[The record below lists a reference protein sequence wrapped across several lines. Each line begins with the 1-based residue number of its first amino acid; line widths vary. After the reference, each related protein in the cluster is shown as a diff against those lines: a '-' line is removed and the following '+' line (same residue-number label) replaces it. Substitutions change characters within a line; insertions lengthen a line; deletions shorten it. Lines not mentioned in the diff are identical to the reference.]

1 MPRLT
6 TLNMPTLGLGA
17 LLLLLAAPASA
28 AERAVDKGV
37 VIRAT
42 VDEAWAAWTT
52 RSGIVA
58 FFAADA
64 RIEPRVGGAFQIH
77 IDPGAPPCPK
87 GAEDLRYLALQ
98 PKQMLSF
105 TWNAPPSL
113 RDIRP
118 QRTFVVVRLSPVDAA
133 TRRVTLHHTG

>member
-17 LLLLLAAPASA
+17 LPLLLAAPASA

-64 RIEPRVGGAFQIH
+64 RIEPRVRGAFQIH

-98 PKQMLSF
+98 PEQMLSF
-105 TWNAPPSL
+105 ACNAPPSL
-113 RDIRP
+113 REIRP
-118 QRTFVVVRLSPVDAA
+118 QRTFVVVSLSPVDAA